1 MRKIINKN
9 STYFY
14 SYTGLISLIFFEM
27 ILLIFLFILSRQ
39 QDLYSTTN
47 TVVFDRTMLANAN
60 RDQILNALGHEFGHY
75 SKEDDIDKS
84 QDIAN
89 HTGKLLEDRTKDMV
103 AKEATEDTLAAIR
116 NNKNVITGEEGKKL
130 AESIPMDRREYS
142 TTSESGSIGGA
153 LFGTGGIGYTTYKS
167 INYKKNRVEIVKVI
181 EGEVGQGAPFDVG
194 ISYSFGWYPW
204 IDSFDEFGSN
214 TFSRGASFVPPQN
227 YNPVQISIGGD
238 IITNSSD
245 SKIIGVKFSLGKS
258 FKNYD
263 LHMKNGVF
271 TKILSIE
278 EYTIYRYYEKFY
290 PRGGRNSWKS
300 K

>member
-9 STYFY
+9 STCFY

-130 AESIPMDRREYS
+130 AESIPMDRREYR
-142 TTSESGSIGGA
+142 TNSESGSIGGA

-271 TKILSIE
+271 TKILSRE
-278 EYTIYRYYEKFY
+278 EYTIYEYYEKFHS
-290 PRGGRNSWKS
+290 RGGRNSWKS

>member
-130 AESIPMDRREYS
+130 ADSIPMERREYYEVITFEGRIMVTVIGADAGMGVIYYKDSKTGEEQFGRIENIAVKYGVS
-142 TTSESGSIGGA
+142 TA
-153 LFGTGGIGYTTYKS
+153 
-167 INYKKNRVEIVKVI
+167 I
-181 EGEVGQGAPFDVG
+181 EG
-194 ISYSFGWYPW
+194 
-204 IDSFDEFGSN
+204 
-214 TFSRGASFVPPQN
+214 
-227 YNPVQISIGGD
+227 GGT
-238 IITNSSD
+238 I
-245 SKIIGVKFSLGKS
+245 
-258 FKNYD
+258 KNY
-263 LHMKNGVF
+263 
-271 TKILSIE
+271 
-278 EYTIYRYYEKFY
+278 
-290 PRGGRNSWKS
+290 S
-300 K
+300 KPNTPIQDFSG